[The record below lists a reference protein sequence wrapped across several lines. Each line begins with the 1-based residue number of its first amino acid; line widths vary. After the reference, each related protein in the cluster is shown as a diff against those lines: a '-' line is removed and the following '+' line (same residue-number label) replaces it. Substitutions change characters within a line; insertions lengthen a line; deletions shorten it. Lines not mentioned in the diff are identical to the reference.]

1 MLGTITL
8 TVEQQEPA
16 SVTLDKEAAEDM
28 GIVHNDSTAE
38 ETAKEDDQVETPEA
52 IDITPEF
59 EEKAESPGQANENQ
73 NNEVGFK
80 KVFKFVGF
88 KFTVKKDKTEKSEP
102 VQLLTVKKD
111 EVEVN
116 GTDYQT
122 IEEHINTDNTEV
134 GKTEIQDPNN
144 SEKPS
149 ESPDKPALGAE
160 SPNETPEENQKKVEE
175 SEGEKDQKSPESPT
189 NAVVTETSSP
199 FRRFFTQGW
208 AGLRKKTSFKKS
220 KEEDPQEVEKQIK
233 VEEQEKNDVPKAV
246 EEESTTETQPAENH
260 SVLQELSKSSSE
272 DSKVSAEENIEIIPE
287 DKPKQEEPSLDDE
300 AALKLEGSVKEDE
313 EVAPAAENKEYTP
326 ETVTSVPEAIELS
339 KVKAEAETL
348 EDNIETQTTDEIAVE
363 PAAEGIN
370 EDLQGTSETG
380 AVDNDQSQLVSS
392 TESGEAITT
401 EAELLSTQEKAKIQG
416 SPLKKLFSSSGLRKL
431 SGKKTKSKKED
442 EGKIEITAEAISSE
456 FPEAR
461 EIDGG
466 DSSPSSPDESA
477 DTSPIEK
484 PSDEV
489 QQTTEVEGEGATSD
503 GERRKDGITPW
514 ASFKKLV
521 TPKRRPKR
529 PSESDKEDEVEK
541 AKTSTMSSTDSA
553 GTGENQEE
561 PKETNEEQKLEK
573 STEESKKKVD
583 TSVSWEALICVGSA
597 KKRARKTSDSDS
609 DEGIKSQDEAKKTEE
624 IVPAKET
631 DSDSP
636 ITSSQEQQIQESTS
650 PDQTGSPTESDGV
663 STWQSFK
670 RLVTPRRKSRTR
682 VEDKTDENATAA
694 NAEQSTSEGEAG
706 KEETWVSFKKLI
718 PGRKKKKSDGKQ
730 EHAPTTEAGQALNES
745 AEDDSDEPAVV
756 PLSEFDAAEQEKL
769 DAQIL
774 EEAIPTIGGEQE
786 GYFEKS
792 TEELIHAV
800 TVTVI
805 EGERAITSLEERSP
819 SWISATVS
827 KNIEHA
833 KETEEAIERIKTE
846 VTVEETV
853 VLSTVSQVMTVVP
866 NTLMNEMELT
876 SEALTALEEAIE
888 NSCAEETTEMIS
900 AVSQLGESVV
910 STEEATP
917 VPEEDA
923 TMKTLE
929 DQKKH
934 TESILHEAAEKAK
947 LTVNTFQ
954 LQTSQDVT
962 DVSATMEDKEI
973 VCESAPLCAEEQ
985 TLLTPV
991 SLEAHNITSTIVSAE
1006 ETVEQICI
1014 TVFQKTKE
1022 SVTTSETVQNY
1033 LNTPVATLDQT
1044 VNICISASLSK
1055 EEQADEST
1063 LLGTDKSDGHLLTS
1077 SEDQVVEETPVVT
1090 ESLVKDSTTDLEVY
1104 YAKVDSRSAED
1115 IKKNDDLT
1123 SSTDVKESVLA
1134 LAEIQDEEVSTAVA
1148 QVQIADNACTS
1159 NELQTKESVFASV
1172 EVVPVS
1178 REVQPEE
1185 VVSVSSEV
1193 QHEEVVPVSSEIQT
1207 GDVVAGSSEYQ
1218 PEVVVALAGEVKSEE
1233 NVTQSSKIHPEEV
1246 APVSSEVQ
1254 PEDVA
1259 PVSSEVQPE
1268 DVAPVSSEV
1277 QLEEVAHVSSGVQL
1291 EQAAPIPSELQ
1302 PEEVVPVSSKVQPE
1316 EIPLSNEAQPEEVV
1330 TVSSEVQP
1338 EEVAPV
1344 SSEVQPEEVAP
1355 ASSEVQSEE
1364 VAPASSEVQPEDVA
1378 PVSSKVQPEEVAP
1391 VSSEVQSEV
1400 APASSAVQPEDVAPV
1415 QPEEVAHVSSEVQPE
1430 EVAPASSEVQPE
1442 DVAPVSSKVQP
1453 EEVGPVLSEV
1463 QSEVAPASS
1472 AVQPEDFSPVQPE
1485 EVAHVSS
1492 GVHPEEVAPVSHE
1505 VQPEEVAPVSCEV
1518 QPEKF
1523 VPVTI
1528 EVQPEEG
1535 LHISSEL
1542 QSEEVVPISCEV
1554 QPEDVEPVLS
1564 EVEMVKASE
1573 VQLEDSNEVKPEE
1586 CAAVSVEMESEEGL
1600 NVPVENKVEEYFS
1613 VSDDAQAE
1621 EGITVTAELQTEESV
1636 PVLNEAQ
1643 DEASDSV
1650 LSEAKIEE
1658 SSSVLVDAN
1667 INKVA
1672 PVLANLQVEEQ
1683 APELVE
1689 MQADESAPISKAA
1702 EDNVQV
1708 DEGTNLSADAQP
1720 GEKPSVLNESQ
1731 AENTSSVF
1739 AEAQDSDQVSSNVQT
1754 EEVGHRTSEVQA
1766 KEVSPLSDELQAEES
1781 SQESVE
1787 LQTEESVDLTQVYT
1801 EKIAPVAV
1809 ELISD
1814 VQSEVCEV
1822 QAEEVTESVEI
1833 QDDGNASAAL
1843 IDEHKE
1849 HIEEVIP
1856 VNKVDTKENV
1866 SENDAQESE
1875 RVLVSIEDSCSD
1887 SQIQK
1892 VITEG
1897 TMAVTDV
1904 LLAEPQTSELQSENT
1919 CTYSDNTEF
1928 KDTPPTTA
1936 PEEAKEPE
1944 EEGKDKITH
1953 SQEEIVEI
1961 IKEEEVITSDIPEL
1975 QSSEAIKASEPV
1987 TAAAVEEQV
1996 LTENVKNIEIPQD
2009 SIEDHDRRSEDI
2021 EVLSNGVQVIAES
2034 VSQKAAAIVD
2044 AAIEAATNCF
2054 VVDATLQDKALE
2066 ETTVSEHVEIT
2077 EKTNVKTISIESCST
2092 TIVQSIIE
2100 TAVETI
2106 VSNIHINKTVS
2117 IQGQN
2122 LENEIDSQLQETA
2135 SVHEPIKSSEQL
2147 EESEELMRNTG
2158 KEFES
2163 AIVAHIQDENEH
2175 QTSTQASE
2183 VNAQEKAPT
2192 VES

>member
-1 MLGTITL
+1 MGAGTSTGQVEDKTNEEQAEQYVDLGLQEQDGQEVEVNVAGDAKLLHTNGKIAIINGATEEGVEEGL
-8 TVEQQEPA
+8 QVSDVNGHGIGEEIIAVVKEVEQQEPA

-28 GIVHNDSTAE
+28 GIVHNDITAE

-52 IDITPEF
+52 IDITPES

-116 GTDYQT
+116 GTDNQI
-122 IEEHINTDNTEV
+122 IEEHINTDNTEDA
-134 GKTEIQDPNN
+134 KTEIQDPNN
-144 SEKPS
+144 SEQPS
-149 ESPDKPALGAE
+149 ESPDKPARGAE
-160 SPNETPEENQKKVEE
+160 SPNETPEENQKKVEQ

-233 VEEQEKNDVPKAV
+233 VEEQEKNEVPKAV

-272 DSKVSAEENIEIIPE
+272 DSKVSAEENNEIVPE
-287 DKPKQEEPSLDDE
+287 DKPKQEEPSPDDE

-313 EVAPAAENKEYTP
+313 EVAPTAENKEYTP

-348 EDNIETQTTDEIAVE
+348 EDNIKTQTTNEIAVE

-370 EDLQGTSETG
+370 EDLQGTSETRV
-380 AVDNDQSQLVSS
+380 VDNDQSQLVSS
-392 TESGEAITT
+392 TESGDAITT

-456 FPEAR
+456 FPEAP

-484 PSDEV
+484 TSDEV

-561 PKETNEEQKLEK
+561 PKEINEEQKLEK

-706 KEETWVSFKKLI
+706 KEENWVSFKKLI
-718 PGRKKKKSDGKQ
+718 PGRKKKKSEGKQ
-730 EHAPTTEAGQALNES
+730 EHAPTTEADQALNEA

-774 EEAIPTIGGEQE
+774 EEALPTIGGEQE
-786 GYFEKS
+786 GPFEKS

-827 KNIEHA
+827 ENIEHA

-947 LTVNTFQ
+947 LTINTFQ

-991 SLEAHNITSTIVSAE
+991 SLEAQDITSTIVSAE

-1014 TVFQKTKE
+1014 SVFQKTKE
-1022 SVTTSETVQNY
+1022 SVTTSENVQNY

-1055 EEQADEST
+1055 EEQADKST
-1063 LLGTDKSDGHLLTS
+1063 LLGTDKSDVHLSTS

-1090 ESLVKDSTTDLEVY
+1090 ESVVKDSTTDLEVVC
-1104 YAKVDSRSAED
+1104 AKVDSRSAED

-1134 LAEIQDEEVSTAVA
+1134 LAEIQDEEVSTAVG

-1193 QHEEVVPVSSEIQT
+1193 QQEEVVPVSSEIQT
-1207 GDVVAGSSEYQ
+1207 EDVVAGSSEYQ
-1218 PEVVVALAGEVKSEE
+1218 PEVIVALSSEVKSEE
-1233 NVTQSSKIHPEEV
+1233 NVTQSSKIHSEEV

-1259 PVSSEVQPE
+1259 
-1268 DVAPVSSEV
+1268 
-1277 QLEEVAHVSSGVQL
+1277 
-1291 EQAAPIPSELQ
+1291 
-1302 PEEVVPVSSKVQPE
+1302 PVSSKVQPE

-1355 ASSEVQSEE
+1355 VSNEVQSEEVAPASSEVQPEEVAPVSSEVQSEE

-1391 VSSEVQSEV
+1391 VSS
-1400 APASSAVQPEDVAPV
+1400 AVQP
-1415 QPEEVAHVSSEVQPE
+1415 
-1430 EVAPASSEVQPE
+1430 
-1442 DVAPVSSKVQP
+1442 
-1453 EEVGPVLSEV
+1453 
-1463 QSEVAPASS
+1463 
-1472 AVQPEDFSPVQPE
+1472 
-1485 EVAHVSS
+1485 
-1492 GVHPEEVAPVSHE
+1492 EVAPVSHE
-1505 VQPEEVAPVSCEV
+1505 VQPEEVAPVI
-1518 QPEKF
+1518 
-1523 VPVTI
+1523 I
-1528 EVQPEEG
+1528 EVQPAEG

-1542 QSEEVVPISCEV
+1542 QSDEVVPILCEV

-1564 EVEMVKASE
+1564 EVEMVKALSTASE

-1586 CAAVSVEMESEEGL
+1586 CAPVSVEMESEEGL

-1636 PVLNEAQ
+1636 PVLNKAQ
-1643 DEASDSV
+1643 DEASESV

-1658 SSSVLVDAN
+1658 SSSVLADAS

-1672 PVLANLQVEEQ
+1672 PVIANLQVEEQ
-1683 APELVE
+1683 APESVE
-1689 MQADESAPISKAA
+1689 MQADESAPILKAA

-1720 GEKPSVLNESQ
+1720 GEKPSVLDESQ

-1739 AEAQDSDQVSSNVQT
+1739 AEAQDSAQVSSNVQT

-1766 KEVSPLSDELQAEES
+1766 KEVSLLSDELQAEER

-1833 QDDGNASAAL
+1833 QDDGNASAAV
-1843 IDEHKE
+1843 IDGHKE
-1849 HIEEVIP
+1849 HIEEVTP
-1856 VNKVDTKENV
+1856 VNKVDTEENV
-1866 SENDAQESE
+1866 SKVAENDAQESE
-1875 RVLVSIEDSCSD
+1875 RVLVSTEDSCSY

-1928 KDTPPTTA
+1928 KDTPPTTP

-1961 IKEEEVITSDIPEL
+1961 IKEEEVVTSDIPEL
-1975 QSSEAIKASEPV
+1975 ESSEAIKASEPV

-1996 LTENVKNIEIPQD
+1996 LTETVKNIEIPQD
-2009 SIEDHDRRSEDI
+2009 SIEPSDTVDHDRRSEDI

-2077 EKTNVKTISIESCST
+2077 EKTNVQTISIESCST

-2135 SVHEPIKSSEQL
+2135 PVHEPIKSSEQL
-2147 EESEELMRNTG
+2147 EESEQELMRNTG
-2158 KEFES
+2158 KESES